1 MGFMRTNPKRKFDD
15 EDNEDESSGKYN
27 DDESFNLDDLFTED
41 VVLEKLNYFQLFRY
55 SKPIEILMFVL
66 GVLCSAGLGSL
77 FPLSMALFADMVDD
91 LIRNFFGAAK
101 LIEEQIPLFVYL
113 AIASLVLG
121 FIQMYLLT
129 LSSKR
134 QARRIRLLFF
144 DSMIRQEAGWMDSK
158 ASGSLISLL
167 SSSLPEI
174 QGGVGNRV
182 GSFVRDSIL
191 FLGCIIMAFIKG
203 WKLALVAAASL
214 PFVGASFGL
223 LAFALKYFNNK
234 EIQAYSQAGGIAGEV
249 LSSIRTVF
257 AYGGQKKT
265 YHRYVGELYKAE
277 RTGIRKGMAIGAGNG
292 FVSLS
297 IFSAAALLLWYGI
310 TLVRTER
317 FSNGTVILVVVSI
330 IISSIAVGKALP
342 EIEALA
348 RAVTAAGKVYAI
360 IDRVPAI
367 NIDQSGEVIKDFH
380 GKIEFKNV
388 DFTYPSRPDVPILR
402 NFSLTI
408 EAGQKVAI
416 VGFSGS
422 GKSTAI
428 HLIQRLYEANSG
440 SVLIDGVPIQEL
452 DVTWLRSK
460 IGTVSQEATLFTGTI
475 ADNIQMGNLDASM
488 KEIIQAA
495 ELSEAAEFI
504 NRMPEGYDTWLNEG
518 GAKLSGGQR
527 QRLAIARALV
537 RHPRILLL
545 DEATSALD
553 TRTEKSVQR
562 SLDQAGFG
570 RTVLMV
576 AHRLTTVR
584 EADLIV
590 VMKDGIIIEQGTH
603 DKLRAKKGQ
612 YYRMLQAQ
620 GLLKEE
626 TAKIE
631 TATTNLAD
639 LEKMGVKFFTDKR
652 DEYDDLPEKSAS
664 KSEAEE
670 EEVKAKLFRRKY
682 PMLQA
687 LKLNKREYPYLF
699 IGLLMAI
706 AVSIIE
712 ALFALVYSDM
722 FDLALM
728 IFTPKKMQRKA
739 NTLAITMTV
748 LGILRMIATFIQR
761 TMLGIAGERLT
772 RRVRGMLFKTILKQE
787 VAWFDKHENQ
797 PGVLTARLAADAPSL
812 EKISGTQLGVML
824 EATCLVIV
832 SLAIACKYS
841 WKLTLVNLAFFPF
854 LVLASILQLK
864 DFSSSERKKHM
875 AGVSIAQE
883 AINAH
888 RVVTSFGLEG
898 YYSQLFLEKCGQ
910 KIPFIDLPNLF
921 FSLVSTIAQSMQ
933 YFQMAASFKVGAVLL
948 RQKEIGVF
956 TVFRVFTMIS
966 FSAQGVGRAASFLP
980 DLKTANAGARQIMSL
995 LERPSEMEV
1004 DSGDHPNK
1012 PFSGKIEFKDVCFA
1026 YPDRK
1031 YVKILEG
1038 FNHTVEPGASVALV
1052 GQSGCGKS
1060 TILQLIERFY
1070 DTDNSEKSG
1079 EGVFLDG
1086 KNVKMLAPEWIRQ
1099 QIGVVFQNP
1108 DLFDI
1113 SIKENIAFGDCSREV
1128 SMNEIIKAAQI
1139 ANIHDFITSLPLGY
1153 ETRVGIQGSQLS
1165 GGQRQRISIA
1175 RALVRKP
1182 ALLLLDEATSALD
1195 AENERDIQQALSE
1208 TIAKAKITCV
1218 VVAHRLST
1226 VESCDSVVVVDRGQK
1241 IECGPPQALLQ
1252 ARGAFYAL
1260 HSASN

>member
-1 MGFMRTNPKRKFDD
+1 MGFKKTEPTKEIRDDDNMDEYEEEESFDMD
-15 EDNEDESSGKYN
+15 DLFNEDE
-27 DDESFNLDDLFTED
+27 DMI
-41 VVLEKLNYFQLFRY
+41 KLNYFQLFRY
-55 SKPIEILMFVL
+55 SKPIEIAMFAF
-66 GVLCSAGLGSL
+66 GVLCSAGLGAL
-77 FPLSMALFADMVDD
+77 FPLSMSLFADMVDK
-91 LIRNFFGAAK
+91 LILNFLNAAN
-101 LIEEQIPLFVYL
+101 LIEEQISLFVYL
-113 AIASLVLG
+113 AISSLVLG
-121 FIQMYLLT
+121 FIQMYFLT

-144 DSMIRQEAGWMDSK
+144 NSMIRQDAGWMDSN
-158 ASGSLISLL
+158 ASGSLISLI

-174 QGGVGNRV
+174 QGGIGNRV
-182 GSFVRDSIL
+182 GSFVRDSVL
-191 FLGCIIMAFIKG
+191 FLGCIIMAFVKG
-203 WKLALVAAASL
+203 WKLALAATLSL

-265 YHRYVGELYKAE
+265 YHRYAGELYKAE

-297 IFSAAALLLWYGI
+297 IFSAAALLLWFGI

-348 RAVTAAGKVYAI
+348 RAVTAARKVYTI

-367 NIDQSGEVIKDFH
+367 NVGQTGEVIEDFR

-388 DFTYPSRPDVPILR
+388 DFTYPSRPDVPILKDF
-402 NFSLTI
+402 NLTI
-408 EAGQKVAI
+408 EAGQKIAF

-428 HLIQRLYEANSG
+428 HLIQRLYDATSG
-440 SVLIDGVPIQEL
+440 SVFIDGIPIQEL
-452 DVTWLRSK
+452 DVNWLRSQ

-488 KEIIQAA
+488 SEIIQAA
-495 ELSEAAEFI
+495 ELSEADEFI
-504 NRMPEGYDTWLNEG
+504 NRLPEGYDTWLNEG

-537 RHPRILLL
+537 RNPKILLL

-603 DKLRAKKGQ
+603 DDLRDRKGQ
-612 YYRMLQAQ
+612 YYKMLQAQ

-626 TAKIE
+626 AAKTE
-631 TATTNLAD
+631 AAAASLAD

-652 DEYDDLPEKSAS
+652 DEYNDFPEKSVS
-664 KSEAEE
+664 ESEADEK
-670 EEVKAKLFRRKY
+670 EVKTKLFRRKY

-687 LKLNKREYPYLF
+687 LKLNKPEYPYLF
-699 IGLLMAI
+699 LGLLMAV

-712 ALFALVYSDM
+712 AIFALVYSDM

-728 IFTPKKMQRKA
+728 VFTPNKMQRQA
-739 NTLAITMTV
+739 NTLAITMVV
-748 LGILRMIATFIQR
+748 LGVLRMIATFIQR

-772 RRVRGMLFKTILKQE
+772 RRVRGMLFKSILKQE
-787 VAWFDKHENQ
+787 IAWFDKSENQ

-832 SLAIACKYS
+832 SLAIACTYS
-841 WKLTLVNLAFFPF
+841 WQLTLVNLAFFPF
-854 LVLASILQLK
+854 LVLASVLQLK
-864 DFSSSERKKHM
+864 DLSSSERKKHM

-888 RVVTSFGLEG
+888 RVLTSFGLEN
-898 YYSQLFLEKCGQ
+898 YYSQLFLKKCGQ
-910 KIPFIDLPNLF
+910 KVPYIDLPNLF

-933 YFQMAASFKVGAVLL
+933 YFQMAASFKVGAILL
-948 RQKEIGVF
+948 RQRRIGVF
-956 TVFRVFTMIS
+956 TVFRVFTLIS

-980 DLKTANAGARQIMSL
+980 DLKSANAGAKEIMSFI
-995 LERPSEMEV
+995 ERPSEMEV
-1004 DSGDHPNK
+1004 ESGEHPSE
-1012 PFSGKIEFKDVCFA
+1012 PFTGKIEFKGVRFA

-1031 YVKILEG
+1031 YVKVLEG
-1038 FNHTVEPGASVALV
+1038 FDHTVESGTSVALV

-1070 DTDNSEKSG
+1070 DVDNPEKSG
-1079 EGVFLDG
+1079 EGVFMDG
-1086 KNVKMLAPEWIRQ
+1086 KNVKMIAPEWIRS
-1099 QIGVVFQNP
+1099 QIGVVLQNS

-1113 SIKENIAFGDCSREV
+1113 SVKENIAFGDCSREV
-1128 SMNEIIKAAQI
+1128 PMSEVIEAAQI

-1165 GGQRQRISIA
+1165 GGQKQRIAIA

-1195 AENERDIQQALSE
+1195 AENERDVQQALSE
-1208 TIAKAKITCV
+1208 TITKAKMTCV

-1226 VESCDSVVVVDRGQK
+1226 VEACDTVVVIDRGQK

-1252 ARGAFYAL
+1252 GRGAFYAL
-1260 HSASN
+1260 HSASS